1 MISWIGF
8 ILGTVLI
15 FSGLFV
21 VFSSIFASY
30 KFHYVCNRM
39 HATAMQDTLGL
50 LLVLL
55 GLICYSG
62 FHGQTLKIIF
72 VILFFWISSPTCA
85 HLLVRMEVTTN
96 DHFEEEMEV
105 IEK

>member
-1 MISWIGF
+1 M
-8 ILGTVLI
+8 TR
-15 FSGLFV
+15 
-21 VFSSIFASY
+21 
-30 KFHYVCNRM
+30 CNRM